1 MNERSNQDQTHQRFK
16 TGDAES
22 YDAVVD
28 HFDRYTQRYT
38 AHLCQPLLE
47 LADIPIN
54 GVVLDVGTGTG
65 VIPLAGAVASAPG
78 VKFVG
83 IDLSDGMLA
92 KASQN
97 AVDKGLQSQVE
108 FQKMDA
114 ENLVFEDNSFDA
126 VISLYA
132 LHHFPDPSRALSEIC
147 RVLKPGGKVVIA
159 VGSSPELL
167 SLGGVTAVFRRIS
180 SLMRVLRGRELSAC
194 GFIDAL
200 VEKYLPHDDERNVT
214 QWVEHQH
221 GFGVSVRDMLIAAG
235 FENLASAW
243 KGQYSTLASADDF
256 WLVQMTFSS
265 KARKRIQQADQ
276 DTLNRLKGDFYQQCE
291 QVLKKNGRLVYQ
303 TGAAIASGRKPLGK
317 DASAPPKG

>member
-1 MNERSNQDQTHQRFK
+1 MSERSIKDQTDQRFK
-16 TGDAES
+16 KSDAQS

-28 HFDRYTQRYT
+28 YFHRYTQRYT
-38 AHLCQPLLE
+38 AQLCQPLLE
-47 LADIPIN
+47 IADIPAN

-65 VIPLAGAVASAPG
+65 VIPLAGLAASGSG

-92 KASQN
+92 KAGQV
-97 AVDKGLQSQVE
+97 AVDKGLQSRVE
-108 FQKMDA
+108 FFKMDA

-132 LHHFPDPSRALSEIC
+132 LHHFPNPSRALSEIF
-147 RVLKPGGKVVIA
+147 RVLKPGGKAVIA
-159 VGSSPELL
+159 VGSSPALL
-167 SLGGVTAVFRRIS
+167 SLDGVKAVFRRLGSIWRNS
-180 SLMRVLRGRELSAC
+180 RGRELSAC

-200 VEKYLPHDDERNVT
+200 VEKHLPHGDEPSVT

-221 GFGVSVRDMLIAAG
+221 GFGESVKDMLNAAG

-265 KARKRIQQADQ
+265 TARRRIQQADQ
-276 DTLNRLKGDFYQQCE
+276 DALSRLKDDFYQKCE

-303 TGAAIASGRKPLGK
+303 TGAAITSGRKPYRR
-317 DASAPPKG
+317 S

>member
-1 MNERSNQDQTHQRFK
+1 MSERLNQDGSHQRFK
-16 TGDAES
+16 TGDAQS

-28 HFDRYTQRYT
+28 YFDHYTQRYT
-38 AHLCQPLLE
+38 AHLCQPLFE
-47 LADIPIN
+47 LADIPAN

-65 VIPLAGAVASAPG
+65 VIPFAGVETSGPG

-92 KASQN
+92 KAGQI
-97 AVDKGLQSQVE
+97 AADKGLQSQVE
-108 FQKMDA
+108 FLKMDA

-132 LHHFPDPSRALSEIC
+132 LHHFPNPKRALSEIF
-147 RVLKPGGKVVIA
+147 RVLKPGGKAVIA
-159 VGSSPELL
+159 VGSSPALL
-167 SLGGVTAVFRRIS
+167 SLDGVKAVFRRLGSVWRIS
-180 SLMRVLRGRELSAC
+180 RGRELSAC

-200 VEKYLPHDDERNVT
+200 VEKHLPYADESGVT
-214 QWVEHQH
+214 QWVGHRH
-221 GFGVSVRDMLIAAG
+221 GFGGSVRDMLSTAG

-265 KARKRIQQADQ
+265 TARRRIQQADQ
-276 DTLNRLKGDFYQQCE
+276 DVLSRLKDDFYQKCE

-303 TGAAIASGRKPLGK
+303 TGAAITSGRKPTK
-317 DASAPPKG
+317 